1 MERKFL
7 ADGDNVVMAG
17 FCQGAR
23 THPRT
28 LSQAFPRAPEWRE
41 HNREMDDEDYMV
53 TIAGLVCIGF
63 ILVLAWLG
71 Y

>member
-1 MERKFL
+1 MKRIK
-7 ADGDNVVMAG
+7 DPSVNSTT
-17 FCQGAR
+17 R

-28 LSQAFPRAPEWRE
+28 LQEAFPRNPKWRE
-41 HNREMDDEDYMV
+41 HKREMDDEDYMV
-53 TIAGLVCIGF
+53 TIFGIVCIGF

>member
-1 MERKFL
+1 MIRIQ
-7 ADGDNVVMAG
+7 DPNVNSTT
-17 FCQGAR
+17 R